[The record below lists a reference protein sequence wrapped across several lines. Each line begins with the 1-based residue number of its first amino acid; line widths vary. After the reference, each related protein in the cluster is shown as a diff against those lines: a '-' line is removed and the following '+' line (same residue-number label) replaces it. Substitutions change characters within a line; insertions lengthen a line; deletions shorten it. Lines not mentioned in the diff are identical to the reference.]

1 MSGGV
6 SPEVVIRDIGCG
18 PGPLGA
24 SPRERVLMEAFV
36 LFYAHGIRAVGV
48 DLVIARSGVAK
59 ATFYRHFPSKNDL
72 VIAYLDR
79 RQRAWFTWLTDAVAS
94 RATAP
99 LDRLLAIFDVL
110 GEQFADPD
118 FRGSAVINA
127 VAEVGS
133 ESPAVVERARA
144 HDADFRAYVRALA
157 EDAGLPGASDV
168 ADHWALLIDGAFAA
182 AQRRSPEDVAAS
194 TRRAAELLLAAGG
207 RRAASRATA
216 DRTPA
221 AAG

>member
-1 MSGGV
+1 V
-6 SPEVVIRDIGCG
+6 SPEAVIRDVGCG
-18 PGPLGA
+18 QGRLGA
-24 SPRERVLMEAFV
+24 SPRERVLTEAFV
-36 LFYAHGIRAVGV
+36 LFYAHGIRAVGI
-48 DLVIARSGVAK
+48 DLVISRSGVAK

-79 RQRAWFTWLTDAVAS
+79 RQRAWFTWLTDTVAA

-99 LDRLLAIFDVL
+99 RDRLLAIFDAL

-133 ESPAVVERARA
+133 ESPAVVERARV
-144 HDADFRAYVRALA
+144 HDAELRAYIRALA

-194 TRRAAELLLAAGG
+194 TRRAAEQLLTARG
-207 RRAASRATA
+207 RRAASHTTA
-216 DRTPA
+216 ERTTA